1 MYCIKCGNQIPED
14 SRFCSFC
21 GQKVVTVVEE
31 TPAPITPSLQPQSQ
45 TEPIQQPLSNNN
57 AKYQEYADDFIK
69 QMECKDKILSVYG
82 LLQIKGRRNR
92 LPYFLLN
99 IVFSILSTLI
109 NRMFMSSRSMIQL
122 AIVWVIFIFVC
133 YLQGVN
139 AGKRLQDM
147 NINGYIALALVA
159 LNVGAGL
166 LGGQD
171 KIDFVLLADLIIG
184 LFLAFKRGTVGPNF
198 YGPDP
203 LEK

>member
-1 MYCIKCGNQIPED
+1 MMYCIKCGKQIPDD

-31 TPAPITPSLQPQSQ
+31 NAAPVTPPPQPQPQ
-45 TEPIQQPLSNNN
+45 PIQQPVSNND
-57 AKYQEYADDFIK
+57 AKYQEYADNFTK
-69 QMECKDKILSVYG
+69 QVEGEDKILSVYG

-99 IVFSILSTLI
+99 IVFSVLSTLI
-109 NRMFMSSRSMIQL
+109 NGMFMSSRSMTQL

-171 KIDFVLLADLIIG
+171 KVNFVLFADFIIG

-203 LEK
+203 LDK

>member
-1 MYCIKCGNQIPED
+1 MYCIKCGKQIPDD
-14 SRFCSFC
+14 SRFCNFC
-21 GQKVVTVVEE
+21 GQKVVTVVEGN
-31 TPAPITPSLQPQSQ
+31 PAPVTPPQQSQ
-45 TEPIQQPLSNNN
+45 TEPIQQALNNN
-57 AKYQEYADDFIK
+57 DAKYQEYADNFTK
-69 QMECKDKILSVYG
+69 QLEGKDKILSVYG

-109 NRMFMSSRSMIQL
+109 NGMFMSSRSMIQL

-139 AGKRLQDM
+139 VGKRLQDM

-171 KIDFVLLADLIIG
+171 KVDFVLLADLIIG